1 MKIMGTKSKRANGE
15 GSIYKRADGKWVG
28 SISIQVPNQGLKRK
42 VFYGKTKT
50 EVREKV
56 LTALN
61 EKQKGTL
68 IVAEQQTL
76 QAYLEQW
83 LEHSVKLTIRP
94 RSYERY
100 EGIVRL
106 HIVPILGKMK
116 LQALTPQH
124 IQMLQ
129 AQKAQEGLSS
139 TTVAAIHG
147 VLHKALK
154 DAVKLGLVARNVCD
168 AISPPRKHHKE
179 ISPLTADQV
188 RMLLETAKG
197 HPQEALFVLAL
208 ATGMRRG
215 ELLGLKWQD
224 INFTTGMLY
233 VRRTLSRL
241 PTQMGRER
249 GDLYI
254 EAEPKTK
261 NSRRSIALARFAL
274 ESLEQHRKRQEE
286 MKERAG
292 GYWKD
297 NDYVF
302 CDEHGEHLDP
312 GYGAL
317 VQLKLL
323 LKKAGL
329 PDIRFHDL
337 RHSAATLLLSMGVHP
352 KIVQEMLG
360 HSEISMTMDIYSH
373 VLPTMQRE
381 AVSRLNQ
388 IFVETPASPD
398 PAENQHID
406 PRCEDPKEEKAL

>member
-1 MKIMGTKSKRANGE
+1 MGTKSKRANGE
-15 GSIYKRADGKWVG
+15 GSVYRRADGKWVG
-28 SISIQVPNQGLKRK
+28 SVSIQVPNQGLKRK
-42 VFYGKTKT
+42 VFYGKSKT

-56 LTALN
+56 LAALN

-68 IVAEQQTL
+68 IVAEQQTM
-76 QAYLEQW
+76 QAYLEHW
-83 LEHSVKLTIRP
+83 LEHTVKLIIRP

-100 EGIVRL
+100 AEIVRL
-106 HIVPILGKMK
+106 HIVPIMGKIK
-116 LQALTPQH
+116 LQALAPQH
-124 IQMLQ
+124 VQMLQ
-129 AQKAQEGLSS
+129 AQKTQEGLSS

-147 VLHKALK
+147 VLHKALE
-154 DAVKLGLVARNVCD
+154 DAVKLGLVTRNVCD

-188 RMLLETAKG
+188 RRLLEAAKG
-197 HPQEALFVLAL
+197 HPHEALFVLAL

-241 PTQMGRER
+241 PTQMGRQR

-254 EAEPKTK
+254 ETEPKTK
-261 NSRRSIALARFAL
+261 NSRRSIALAKFAL
-274 ESLEQHRKRQEE
+274 EALEQHRKRQEKI
-286 MKERAG
+286 KEQAG
-292 GYWKD
+292 DYWID

-302 CDEHGEHLDP
+302 CDEYGEHLDP

-317 VQLKLL
+317 VQLKRL

-352 KIVQEMLG
+352 KIVQEILG
-360 HSEISMTMDIYSH
+360 HSEISMTMDVYSH

-381 AVSRLNQ
+381 AVNRLNQ
-388 IFVETPASPD
+388 IFMGSPSSPAS
-398 PAENQHID
+398 AENQLRD
-406 PRCEDPKEEKAL
+406 PENTDPKEERAL